1 LQLFVGTIYIKESNL
16 NRGMYATDY
25 EVIDGQQRF
34 TTLAL
39 IFLNLYTILSRIDK
53 NKELSSEIGDLKN
66 ILWKKS
72 NPNVPLLVSSSIENK
87 VLKKL
92 FDTAF
97 QNSANYQKQLVALLV
112 DSELNVIE
120 KNLVEV
126 ATYLYNQFE
135 LFINEN
141 VNKAK
146 NMCQFIL
153 YKISVISI
161 IVKESNQ
168 RVFSIFESINSKGKQ
183 LDEIDLI
190 KTYIFSQ
197 IPMENNESQIYLER

>member
-1 LQLFVGTIYIKESNL
+1 
-16 NRGMYATDY
+16 
-25 EVIDGQQRF
+25 
-34 TTLAL
+34 
-39 IFLNLYTILSRIDK
+39 
-53 NKELSSEIGDLKN
+53 
-66 ILWKKS
+66 
-72 NPNVPLLVSSSIENK
+72 LLTSSSIENK

-92 FDTAF
+92 FGTAF
-97 QNSANYQKQLVALLV
+97 QNPSNYQRQLESLLV

-126 ATYLYNQFE
+126 AAF
-135 LFINEN
+135 
-141 VNKAK
+141 
-146 NMCQFIL
+146 L
-153 YKISVISI
+153 YKQFDSLIKNDIKKIRNITNFVLYQVSVISI

-197 IPMENNESQIYLER
+197 IPVENNESQIYLER